1 MTNATCISTHLKHP
15 ITLQQYYQQNQG
27 MNNLMMVDPMAA
39 IKSNI
44 AVQQQ
49 QQAYPNQVTIHNAH
63 VPL

>member
-1 MTNATCISTHLKHP
+1 MISP
-15 ITLQQYYQQNQG
+15 LQQYYQQNQG
-27 MNNLMMVDPMAA
+27 MNNLMMVDPVAA

-49 QQAYPNQVTIHNAH
+49 QQTYPNQVIIPH